1 MRLNTNEIEIIII
14 LIWPTIQDKLMLKQK
29 KPVKKKEVNDLYK
42 LTNSLKDQVGL
53 IWLTM
58 IGYIVYLE
66 FFKGAI

>member
-1 MRLNTNEIEIIII
+1 
-14 LIWPTIQDKLMLKQK
+14 MLKYNIQK
-29 KPVKKKEVNDLYK
+29 KPLKKKEVNDLYK
-42 LTNSLKDQVGL
+42 LTNSLKNQVGL